1 MRFNTPKHLVF
12 HLFVVLQVIGFNI
25 LAQTPLDIY
34 TTTTPSN
41 ADLYAYFPF
50 NGNLNNL
57 GSGGQT
63 ALNSGAIYTVGMC
76 GQALNFDGIDD
87 YVTVTPNHVFNSDY
101 TITAWI
107 KTNDTSSIMGI
118 FSIREQCPNNY
129 MGLSVVEWAF
139 NNYAV
144 TGLSNDLNK
153 HQNCTGW
160 SAGDRYQISPF
171 SYGSNEYIFIALRV
185 ENNNT
190 ENRLVKMYVNCAE
203 YSITQTMDFPSVPNF
218 SNTINYITTIGATS
232 SVPNQTNTFNGSIDE
247 LRVYDEALSGEEI
260 QEIYRNCRPLELVVN
275 NYQSCSEDSANI
287 ELQYSEPDV
296 NYQLVDLTNNLNIGG
311 PIAGSCGSIYFNTPN
326 VSSPTQYVI
335 EATHLISGNTIVLDT
350 VISLSPG
357 GSGIGFT
364 DTLVYNLC
372 EGDTLYLSNQVIYNS
387 GLFTDTISVPNSCD
401 SLLIYDVSILTSN
414 LDLGEDTT
422 LCEGNTL
429 TLTPG
434 GDFDQYLWQD
444 GSIASSYAVNQPGVY
459 TVTSTNQCGTFIDSI
474 GISYINIPLDLGA
487 DTVICEGDTL
497 VLDVFVNGADYVWQD
512 ASTSSIIN
520 VDSEG
525 EYFVTISIGDCFNT
539 DTLNINIINN
549 NSFNLPESIEACEEE
564 ELLLSVPVNLDNL
577 TWSTG
582 ESTSS
587 IVIPE
592 SAVYWVVS
600 NGGCGLF
607 GDTVE
612 VNLLDCDCD
621 LFIPNTFTPDGNEFN
636 NTFKVEQV
644 CNFTS
649 FNLKVF
655 NRWGEIV
662 WESSD
667 PKVAWDGVYK
677 GTVVAN
683 GTYVYRLE
691 YDLPER
697 EAVQIYGHINV
708 LR

>member
-1 MRFNTPKHLVF
+1 MKPLKLTIFITTTTLVCY
-12 HLFVVLQVIGFNI
+12 LSICR
-25 LAQTPLDIY
+25 AQTPLDLFEL
-34 TTTTPSN
+34 TSPSISN
-41 ADLYAYFPF
+41 LYGYFPF
-50 NGNLNNL
+50 EGDLTNL
-57 GSGGQT
+57 GSGGQNAT
-63 ALNSGAIYTVGMC
+63 NNGATFTTGIC
-76 GQALNFDGIDD
+76 GQALEFDGVDD
-87 YVTVTPNHVFNSDY
+87 YVLLSPNYMLNDDF

-107 KTNDTSSIMGI
+107 KTNDATNAMGI
-118 FSIREQCPNNY
+118 FSIRQQCASTYRGN
-129 MGLSVVEWAF
+129 SIVEWAF

-144 TGLSNDLNK
+144 SGLSNGLNI
-153 HQNCTGW
+153 HQNCTSY
-160 SAGDRYQISPF
+160 SAGDRYTPPIF
-171 SYGSNEYIFIALRV
+171 NYSNNDYLFLALKV

-190 ENRLVKMYVNCAE
+190 ENRTVKMFVNCTE
-203 YSITQTMDFPSVPNF
+203 YTTSQTLDYNTTVNF
-218 SNTINYITTIGATS
+218 TSAISYITTIGATS
-232 SVPNQTNTFNGSIDE
+232 SISPYINSFNGSIDE
-247 LRVYDEALSGEEI
+247 VRIYDAALSNDDI
-260 QEIYRNCRPLELVVN
+260 NDVYRACRPLEIVVDRFTN
-275 NYQSCSEDSANI
+275 CTSDSAVV
-287 ELQYSEPDV
+287 ELKHTEPNV
-296 NYQLVDLTNNLNIGG
+296 SYQLVDTTNNVIVGS
-311 PIAGSCGSIYFNTPN
+311 PITGSCNSIYFYTPTVN
-326 VSSPTQYVI
+326 SLTQYIV

-350 VISLSPG
+350 VINLIPG

-372 EGDTLYLSNQVIYNS
+372 EGDSLYLSNQVIYNS
-387 GLFTDTISVPNSCD
+387 GLFTDTVSVPNSCD
-401 SLLIYDVSILTSN
+401 SLLIYNVSILTSN

-434 GDFDQYLWQD
+434 GNFDQYLWQD
-444 GSIASSYAVNQPGVY
+444 SSMTSTYVVNQPGVY

-474 GISYINIPLDLGA
+474 GISYINISLDLGA

-497 VLDVFVNGADYVWQD
+497 TLDVYVTGANYVWQD

-525 EYFVTISIGDCFNT
+525 EYFVTISIGDCFKT

-549 NSFNLPESIEACEEE
+549 NSFNFPESIEACEEE

-612 VNLLDCDCD
+612 VNLVDCDCN

-649 FNLKVF
+649 FNFKVF

-667 PKVAWDGVYK
+667 PKAAW
-677 GTVVAN
+677 
-683 GTYVYRLE
+683 
-691 YDLPER
+691 
-697 EAVQIYGHINV
+697 
-708 LR
+708 